1 MKDKNKLPIVISF
14 RLSEELD
21 KELVQVSDRLEFSKQ
36 DLMRLTMRIGLA
48 HLEAVKY
55 DISKCVL
62 EKSIKKQHI
71 P

>member
-48 HLEAVKY
+48 YLEAVKY

-62 EKSIKKQHI
+62 EKSLKK
-71 P
+71 